1 MYVLDLENDDY
12 SGAYLTLR
20 REAERC
26 KRRVEDDLASLPEDE
41 AVNFTVSAMVAIL
54 SEDDNGGLLHDKLC
68 ACYLESAQADI
79 ACAAAAYAAS
89 RVAPSVLDDRNKS
102 AAHTVMGEAAKAAV
116 ASLPGVTD
124 LKIAM
129 VGSSCDIDVKVGTSA
144 ATVTIYPENKDGLA
158 YIRVPEVGD
167 AHAAAAKAVSAIS
180 ELDDAMTAM
189 RAAQERAGRMVGALG
204 TGCYIDEVLADIE
217 NVF

>member
-68 ACYLESAQADI
+68 ACYLESAQGDI

-89 RVAPSVLDDRNKS
+89 RVAPSVLDDRNKIDVRE
-102 AAHTVMGEAAKAAV
+102 AMAEAAEEAV
-116 ASLPGVTD
+116 ASLPGVAD

-129 VGSSCDIDVKVGTSA
+129 VGSSCDIDVKVGASA
-144 ATVTIYPENKDGLA
+144 ATVTLYPEDKDNLA

-180 ELDDAMTAM
+180 ELDDAMTVM
-189 RAAQERAGRMVGALG
+189 RAAQGRAGRMVGALG

>member
-89 RVAPSVLDDRNKS
+89 RVEPSALDDRNKS

-129 VGSSCDIDVKVGTSA
+129 VGSSCDIDVEVGASA
-144 ATVTIYPENKDGLA
+144 ATATIYPENKDGLA

>member
-20 REAERC
+20 REVERC

-89 RVAPSVLDDRNKS
+89 RVAPSGLDDRNKIDVRE
-102 AAHTVMGEAAKAAV
+102 AMAEAAEEAV

-129 VGSSCDIDVKVGTSA
+129 VGSSCDIDVKVGASA
-144 ATVTIYPENKDGLA
+144 ATVTIYPEDKDNLA

-204 TGCYIDEVLADIE
+204 TGSYIDEVLADIE

>member
-89 RVAPSVLDDRNKS
+89 RVAPSVLDDRNKIDVRE
-102 AAHTVMGEAAKAAV
+102 AMAEAAEEAV

-129 VGSSCDIDVKVGTSA
+129 VGSSCDIDVKVGASA